1 MEKLK
6 TNFFKIIK
14 IRKKIK
20 NIIVQKYFLLLLY
33 MEFIT
38 DYVTITKPEHI
49 ELLKIKAKYDAL
61 IKRSILFLS
70 NNNIYCRLCNVLS
83 KNNSNIE
90 NHIFKEEL

>member
-1 MEKLK
+1 MDF
-6 TNFFKIIK
+6 T
-14 IRKKIK
+14 
-20 NIIVQKYFLLLLY
+20 
-33 MEFIT
+33 T
-38 DYVTITKPEHI
+38 DYVTITKVEYD

-61 IKRSILFLS
+61 IKRSILFLT